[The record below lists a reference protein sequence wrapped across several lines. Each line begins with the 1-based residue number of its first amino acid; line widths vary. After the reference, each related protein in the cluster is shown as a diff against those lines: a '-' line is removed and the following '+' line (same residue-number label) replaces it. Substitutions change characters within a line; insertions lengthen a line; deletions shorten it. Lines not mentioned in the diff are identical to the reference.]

1 MELQRLMW
9 NSIGTLGELLRPHR
23 VEFWFALSPVFTYWL
38 LAGFYDLLDHS
49 SSTFVAKYRI
59 ARREPEPGRVNR
71 VSRAHVCQRVLLQH
85 GMQLVATLAALV
97 LDPQQCSA
105 NPPVGWVRA
114 GLQFLIGMFI
124 MDTWQYWIH
133 RAMHTSR
140 FMYKHFHSTHHQLWN
155 PYAFG
160 ALYNHP
166 LEALLLDTLGA
177 TICFFSL
184 NMTCQL
190 AVGFFC
196 FSTAKTV
203 LDHSNY
209 RFPLNPLHDMFP
221 NSAAY
226 HDVHHD
232 FHGLKANYS
241 QPFFIMWDLIMG
253 TYMDPRSLQLSPEE
267 LAAAAAVVPKPAPAI
282 QDAALNHEAA
292 ASAAK
297 ADGGAAAPAAAAG
310 GSSGSSNRSSTDAAH
325 LQAEGEA
332 PPVQEEAEGVDGQ
345 ADKYVGKVRSRLHRS
360 HA

>member
-1 MELQRLMW
+1 MDLYSLIGDSVWRLCEGL
-9 NSIGTLGELLRPHR
+9 SPRRI
-23 VEFWFALSPVFTYWL
+23 EFWFAFSPIFTYWL
-38 LAGFYDLLDHS
+38 LAGFYDVLDHS
-49 SSTFVAKYRI
+49 SSKVVAKHRI
-59 ARREPEPGRVNR
+59 ARREPDGRVNR
-71 VSRAHVCQRVLLQH
+71 VSRGHVCRRVLLQH
-85 GMQLVATLAALV
+85 SMQLAATLVALV

-133 RAMHTSR
+133 RAMHTSA
-140 FMYKHFHSTHHQLWN
+140 FLYKHFHSTHHQLWN

-177 TICFFSL
+177 AVAMFSL

-203 LDHSNY
+203 LDHCNY
-209 RFPLNPLHDMFP
+209 RFPLNPLHDVFP

-241 QPFFIMWDLIMG
+241 QPFFIMWDLLMG
-253 TYMDPRSLQLSPEE
+253 TYMDPRSLHLSPAE
-267 LAAAAAVVPKPAPAI
+267 AAAVAVPQQAPAVL
-282 QDAALNHEAA
+282 QGAAVTRWAA

-297 ADGGAAAPAAAAG
+297 AADGAGAPAPAPAAG
-310 GSSGSSNRSSTDAAH
+310 GSRGSSNRSSTDAAH
-325 LQAEGEA
+325 LQQVTEVHHAQEGAE
-332 PPVQEEAEGVDGQ
+332 EEKGLGGKD
-345 ADKYVGKVRSRLHRS
+345 VGKVRSRLRRN